1 MDSGVF
7 SAWNRGE
14 TLDLDEYC
22 AFIKRNEHLL
32 SCYATMDI
40 IPGTFGRK
48 RTSDEVE
55 KSAQGSY
62 KNQQRMKEKGLK
74 PIPIFHQGEAFKWL
88 EKYVVDGEPYV
99 GISTAKDLRNS
110 EQRKWLDEVFTAIT
124 DKTGRPYIHTHG
136 FGITNIPLLLRYPWY
151 TGDSTTWSL
160 AAGFGLIY
168 VPQMRANEPDFSQ
181 LPVRV
186 IMSGRTQSSWSS
198 RARQFEAM
206 SPDDQAWVLRW
217 LTWCGVGLEE
227 AVYVSPKR
235 RLACLKY
242 FVGFSR
248 SYRLGPFGH
257 RQTPGWFESSDFLIE
272 KPEKPLPRWNTMRV
286 IFATMLY
293 NGQFSRL
300 MEQAEARDRL
310 VSYWEIK
317 GKNEDALEKYVTTG
331 IVDAAYKP
339 RKLKPTYDDNY
350 SSTRK
355 MQLLTRIKADGPEEV
370 G

>member
-7 SAWNRGE
+7 SAWGRGE
-14 TLDLDEYC
+14 TLDIKEYC
-22 AFIKRNEHLL
+22 AFIKRNEPLL
-32 SCYATMDI
+32 SCYATMDV
-40 IPGTFGRK
+40 IPGEFGRK

-62 KNQQRMKEKGLK
+62 KNQQKMKDKGLK
-74 PIPIFHQGEAFKWL
+74 PIPIFHQGEAFRWL
-88 EKYVVDGEPYV
+88 EKYVADGEPYV
-99 GISTAKDLRNS
+99 GISTAKDLRNT

-124 DKTGRPYIHTHG
+124 DKSGRPYIHTHG

-151 TGDSTTWSL
+151 TADSTTWSL
-160 AAGFGLIY
+160 AAGFGLVY
-168 VPQMRANEPDFSQ
+168 VPQMTDGQPDFSH
-181 LPVRV
+181 LPTRV

-206 SPDDQAWVLRW
+206 PVQDQEWVLSW
-217 LTWCGVGLEE
+217 LKWCGVTLEE

-248 SYRLGPFGH
+248 SYKLGPFGH
-257 RQTPGWFESSDFLIE
+257 RHKPGWFESSDYLIGLP
-272 KPEKPLPRWNTMRV
+272 PEPLPAWSNMRV

-317 GKNEDALEKYVTTG
+317 GKNEEALEKYITTG
-331 IVDAAYKP
+331 IVDADYKP
-339 RKLKPTYDDNY
+339 RRPPNNWNDNY
-350 SSTRK
+350 TSTRR
-355 MQLLTRIKADGPEEV
+355 MQLLARIAEYGQE
-370 G
+370 